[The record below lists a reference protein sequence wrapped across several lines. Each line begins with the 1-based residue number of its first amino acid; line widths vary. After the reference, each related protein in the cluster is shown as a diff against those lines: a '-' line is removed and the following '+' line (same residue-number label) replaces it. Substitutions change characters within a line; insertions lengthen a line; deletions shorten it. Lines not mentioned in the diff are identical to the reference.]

1 MVAQGKLEKVIIYCS
16 GEELYNQAVKLQDKA
31 EKEWNQPGFEC
42 KIIEVLEDSSDYET
56 DASLE
61 IDACAESG
69 EAPETVCRDKTLII
83 SDSEKLLKKLETEGF
98 CGLFVNLITDSFD
111 FKYVTE
117 DISEYDYVG
126 LESVFLR
133 LRGLPWHIA
142 RTERT
147 LIREITV
154 EDVPSLYEIYQD
166 ERVQKYTDSLYE
178 KIDDEIVYTKEYIRS
193 YYGFYEYGMWI
204 VEDLETGRVIGR
216 AGLEPLE
223 DRVELGYLIAG
234 DYQGAGIGSE
244 VCFTVMNIAREIFEC
259 GTIYARCHNDN
270 KSSLRIL
277 EKLGFVET
285 QDEKLNAEKEIKNFK
300 IVLGE

>member
-42 KIIEVLEDSSDYET
+42 KIIVDTDLDSVAFLEESEEKVLLVSDN
-56 DASLE
+56 
-61 IDACAESG
+61 
-69 EAPETVCRDKTLII
+69 
-83 SDSEKLLKKLETEGF
+83 EKLLKKLETEGF
-98 CGLFVNLITDSFD
+98 CCLFVNLITDSFD

-117 DISEYDYVG
+117 DISEYDYAG

-166 ERVQKYTDSLYE
+166 ERVKRYTDSLYE

-204 VEDLETGRVIGR
+204 VENLETGRVIGR

-244 VCFTVMNIAREIFEC
+244 VCFAVMNIAREIFEC
-259 GTIYARCHNDN
+259 GTIYARCHKDN

-285 QDEKLNAEKEIKNFK
+285 QDEKLNAEKEIKIFK